1 MTTPL
6 AICAVVLAL
15 MALLFFRAG
24 VGAVRRRRWLGG
36 LLAGLIAALAFAL
49 AALAATLSVGVQGY
63 RALTFEQIAA
73 KVKLEPTGPRRFR
86 ATVTLADSA
95 VHMFDLAGDAVYV
108 DAHILKWHPL
118 ANLLGIRTAY
128 ELDRITGRYDTVE
141 DERTGPRTVHSVSG
155 AKLVDA
161 FDLARRFRVL
171 APLVDAEYGSATF
184 VGAHV
189 PAEFEVRV
197 STTGLLIRRAGTG
210 PQ

>member
-6 AICAVVLAL
+6 AICALVLAL

-24 VGAVRRRRWLGG
+24 VGALRRRRWLGG
-36 LLAGLIAALAFAL
+36 LVAGLIAALGFAL

-63 RALTFEQIAA
+63 RALTFEQVAA

-108 DAHILKWHPL
+108 DAHILTWHSIV
-118 ANLLGIRTAY
+118 NLLGLHTAY
-128 ELDRITGRYDTVE
+128 ELDRIAGRYDAME
-141 DERTGPRTVHSVSG
+141 DERTGPRTVQSL
-155 AKLVDA
+155 AEEKLVDA
-161 FDLARRFRVL
+161 FDLARRFRLL
-171 APLVDAEYGSATF
+171 APLVDAQYGSATF

-189 PAEFEVRV
+189 PAEYEVRV
-197 STTGLLIRRAGTG
+197 STTGLLIRRAGRG
-210 PQ
+210 Q

>member
-6 AICAVVLAL
+6 AICALVLAL

-24 VGAVRRRRWLGG
+24 VGALRRRRWLGG
-36 LLAGLIAALAFAL
+36 LVAGLIAALGFAL

-63 RALTFEQIAA
+63 RALTFEQVAA

-108 DAHILKWHPL
+108 DAHILTWHSIV
-118 ANLLGIRTAY
+118 NLLGLHTAY
-128 ELDRITGRYDTVE
+128 ELDRIAGRYDAME
-141 DERTGPRTVHSVSG
+141 DERAGPRTVQSL
-155 AKLVDA
+155 AEEKLVDA
-161 FDLARRFRVL
+161 FDLARRFRLL
-171 APLVDAEYGSATF
+171 APLVDAQYGSATF

-189 PAEFEVRV
+189 PAEYEVRV
-197 STTGLLIRRAGTG
+197 STTGLLIRRAGRG
-210 PQ
+210 Q